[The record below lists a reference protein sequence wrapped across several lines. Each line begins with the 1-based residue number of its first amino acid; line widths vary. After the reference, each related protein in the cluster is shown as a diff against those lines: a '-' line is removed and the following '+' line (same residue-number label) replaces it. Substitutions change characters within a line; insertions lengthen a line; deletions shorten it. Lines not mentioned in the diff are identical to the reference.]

1 MVVTVPGP
9 NIARAGRASLLPVL
23 PDSFWC
29 GVSMRFSCVLLA
41 GFLCLA
47 NPATATAP
55 VLGEPTAPVAGV
67 VLGGVVRT
75 KDADELRFYV
85 QRALAD
91 RYVTQ
96 KGITVSRAEIDRYE
110 RDVDAFM
117 KADAKKR
124 GVAPADAG
132 TALSAEDKA
141 ARDEIAAAFIRQW
154 KINRALYQQYG
165 GRVIFQQGGPE
176 PLDAWLKFLEA
187 ARARGDFVIVDK
199 ALEAGFWQYYRD
211 DARHSFIP
219 APAKAFSVPPW
230 AGR

>member
-1 MVVTVPGP
+1 MPTSLRFLLLLAWFGL
-9 NIARAGRASLLPVL
+9 ASPVL
-23 PDSFWC
+23 P
-29 GVSMRFSCVLLA
+29 A
-41 GFLCLA
+41 
-47 NPATATAP
+47 AP
-55 VLGEPTAPVAGV
+55 VLGEESAPAAGV

-75 KDADELRFYV
+75 KDAEELRFYV
-85 QRALAD
+85 QRALTD
-91 RYVTQ
+91 RYATQ

-110 RDVDAFM
+110 CDVDAFM

-154 KINRALYQQYG
+154 KINRALYREYG

-187 ARARGDFVIVDK
+187 AQARGDFVIVDK

>member
-1 MVVTVPGP
+1 MIFRLVMAITCVALV
-9 NIARAGRASLLPVL
+9 RFAGA
-23 PDSFWC
+23 
-29 GVSMRFSCVLLA
+29 A
-41 GFLCLA
+41 
-47 NPATATAP
+47 AP
-55 VLGEPTAPVAGV
+55 VLGEASAPVAGV
-67 VLGGVVRT
+67 ALGSVIRT
-75 KDADELRFYV
+75 ADADELRFYV

-91 RYVTQ
+91 RYATQ
-96 KGITVSRAEIDRYE
+96 KRITVSRAEIDRYE

-154 KINRALYQQYG
+154 KINRALHAEYG

-187 ARARGDFVIVDK
+187 AQARGDFVIVDK

-211 DARHSFIP
+211 AARHSFMP